1 MLMMIS
7 TKGRNALRIMI
18 DVAQHQSE
26 GNVPVHDIALRQNAS
41 QKYLEAIAGKLTK
54 EGLIKAQHGKN
65 GGYQLTE
72 APADITAGEILRAA
86 EGQLKPVS
94 CAAANYETC
103 VMSGDCLTYPLWQK
117 LDEKIF
123 DFLDSV
129 SLEDIM
135 TGRI

>member
-1 MLMMIS
+1 MIS

-18 DVAQHQSE
+18 DVAEHQSE
-26 GNVPVHDIALRQNAS
+26 GNVPLHDIALRQNAS
-41 QKYLEAIAGKLTK
+41 QKYLEAIASKLHK
-54 EGLIKAQHGKN
+54 KGLIQAQHGKN
-65 GGYQLTE
+65 GGYTLTE
-72 APADITAGEILRAA
+72 SPADISAGEILRAA

-94 CAAANYETC
+94 CAAANSDSC
-103 VMSGDCLTYPLWQK
+103 AMSGDCLTYPLWQK

-135 TGRI
+135 TGHI

>member
-1 MLMMIS
+1 MMIS

-18 DVAQHQSE
+18 DVAQHQDE
-26 GNVPVHDIALRQNAS
+26 GNVPIHEIALRQNAS
-41 QKYLEAIAGKLTK
+41 QKYLEAIASKLAK
-54 EGLIKAQHGKN
+54 KGLIKAQHGKN

-72 APADITAGEILRAA
+72 SPADISAGEILRAA
-86 EGQLKPVS
+86 EGQIKPVS
-94 CAAANYETC
+94 CAAANSVGC
-103 VMSGDCLTYPLWQK
+103 AQSGDCLTYPLWQK

-135 TGRI
+135 TGHV